1 MRARKHLRRLDAIS
15 IESPIYFITI
25 CVAKR
30 RPLLSNDAA
39 FAVLHSEWE
48 GAPSRYGWSVGRF
61 VVMPDHVHF
70 FCVCDETQGG
80 KSLSDFVGGF
90 KQWTAKAI
98 LRNSGLPAPLWQS
111 EFFDHLL
118 RSDES
123 YGSKWT
129 YVRENP
135 VRAEARGFT
144 RGLALTLGSLR
155 PSGDECGSKTR
166 SMIRP
171 FVGPGRRPGQA
182 RSAPALLVGPG
193 R

>member
-1 MRARKHLRRLDAIS
+1 MLHSLSYAPSGRARPRDTAGAS
-15 IESPIYFITI
+15 
-25 CVAKR
+25 
-30 RPLLSNDAA
+30 AA
-39 FAVLHSEWE
+39 SSSCL
-48 GAPSRYGWSVGRF
+48 
-61 VVMPDHVHF
+61 DHVHF
-70 FCVCDETQGG
+70 FCVCDEAQGG

-135 VRAEARGFT
+135 VRA
-144 RGLALTLGSLR
+144 GLAQSPEDWPYAG
-155 PSGDECGSKTR
+155 E
-166 SMIRP
+166 I
-171 FVGPGRRPGQA
+171 
-182 RSAPALLVGPG
+182 APIM

>member
-1 MRARKHLRRLDAIS
+1 MKRPRVRKHLRRLDPIS

-30 RPLLSNDAA
+30 RPLLKNDAA
-39 FAVLHSEWE
+39 FAVLRSEWE

-70 FCVCDETQGG
+70 FCISDETQGG

-135 VRAEARGFT
+135 VRA
-144 RGLALTLGSLR
+144 GLAQSPEDWPYAG
-155 PSGDECGSKTR
+155 E
-166 SMIRP
+166 I
-171 FVGPGRRPGQA
+171 
-182 RSAPALLVGPG
+182 APIM